1 MDRIF
6 LSDVM
11 TRNPISVKPETSLL
25 DCAKKM
31 VKKRVGSLV
40 IVSKGNEFKGIITE
54 KDILWALVKKSKM
67 DLKNIHAIDISPKK
81 IYKLRPDM
89 SLKKAVDKI
98 KKSKYKVFPI
108 VQKNVIVGLVTV
120 RDILSFNPDLYPE
133 LEDFSKIREESRKL
147 KRILK
152 AKKGEIIEGECD
164 ICGKK
169 NSFLHKSGKLLVCE
183 KCGNSL

>member
-1 MDRIF
+1 MDRIL

-11 TRNPISVKPETSLL
+11 TRNPISVKPETSLF

-31 VKKRVGSLV
+31 VKKRVGSL
-40 IVSKGNEFKGIITE
+40 IINDKNKEFKGIITE
-54 KDILWALVKKSKM
+54 KDILWALVKKSKK
-67 DLKNIHAIDISPKK
+67 DLRNINAIDISPKK
-81 IYKLRPDM
+81 VYKLRPEM
-89 SLKKAVDKI
+89 KLKEAVEKI

-108 VQKNVIVGLVTV
+108 VQKNVIVGLVTI

-133 LEDFSKIREESRKL
+133 LNDFSKIREESKKL
-147 KRILK
+147 KRIMK

-169 NSFLHKSGKLLVCE
+169 NSFLHKSGKKLVCE